1 MIYVGID
8 VAKDKHDCFIMDSDG
23 TVLFDVFTIS
33 NTRTGFVELLD
44 CIKSVTRSSE
54 NVTIGLEAT
63 GHFSYN
69 IQSFLTDNNMPPVI
83 INPLYTNQFRK
94 ATSLRRTKTDCID
107 ARNIAFL
114 LSSGFDFKPCRCES
128 YHISELKSLTRYRF
142 EKAQERG
149 RLKVSVTRLV
159 TILFPELLH
168 CVYSIHSTAIYQMLL
183 NYPSAK
189 LIAEAHLTR
198 LMTLTYQPEPE
209 NNAPVEEPQETW
221 DESVAKAKQILA
233 KGGERT

>member
-33 NTRTGFVELLD
+33 NTRTGFMELLD
-44 CIKSVTRSSE
+44 CIKSVARSSE
-54 NVTIGLEAT
+54 NVTIGLEST

-69 IQSFLTDNNMPPVI
+69 IQSFLTDNNMPPVV

-94 ATSLRRTKTDCID
+94 ATSLRRTKTDRID

-142 EKAQERG
+142 EKALQYFSLSCFTAYIPYILLRY
-149 RLKVSVTRLV
+149 TR
-159 TILFPELLH
+159 
-168 CVYSIHSTAIYQMLL
+168 CY
-183 NYPSAK
+183 
-189 LIAEAHLTR
+189 
-198 LMTLTYQPEPE
+198 
-209 NNAPVEEPQETW
+209 
-221 DESVAKAKQILA
+221 
-233 KGGERT
+233 